1 MAQNI
6 TLMGANY
13 TAVPGVQLPKT
24 GGGTALFT
32 DVTPTTATAAD
43 VASGKLFFTADGTQ
57 TTGTASGGGGS
68 SYTLLGSTDI
78 TTSYTSTQAGSA
90 GQLTIG
96 TSAWTK
102 DSIIYVRIRDKAGKR
117 AGYFLGS
124 DSFFINYQKANNSS
138 SALTYAGRLI
148 HRYSTSNQYG
158 LYNGSTTAGYGVY
171 GYDINTSGRVRIYQ
185 RYNSN
190 YSLTINGTYHIE
202 VYALDFPDGV
212 SPFDI

>member
-1 MAQNI
+1 MSQNI
-6 TLMGANY
+6 SLWGAQY
-13 TAVPGVQLPKT
+13 SGVPSILLPKT
-24 GGGTALFT
+24 GGGTASFT
-32 DVTPTTATAAD
+32 DVTGTTATASD
-43 VASGKLFFTADGTQ
+43 VANGKIFYTADGTQ
-57 TTGTASGGGGS
+57 TTGTASGGGS

-78 TTSYTSTQAGSA
+78 TTSYTSTQAGTA

-117 AGYFLGS
+117 AGHFLGS

-158 LYNGSTTAGYGVY
+158 LHNCSTTAGYGVY

-190 YSLTINGTYHIE
+190 YSLTIDGTYHIE
-202 VYALDFPDGV
+202 VYALDFPDGI